1 MTSLKTRQKHIRIAD
16 RSEYGWAAVEGY
28 VEDELADGEDDK
40 KRIQRVDFR
49 AGKKLKSV
57 KGAKNK
63 KGSGPNLSPAKN
75 LSILVP
81 RLGEGLPVMGPW
93 RSIAY
98 NRRCL
103 DLLVASKQAEAC
115 SSLALVL
122 CVENMVIC
130 VSLAPCCL
138 AQLTN
143 EHTDIY

>member
-16 RSEYGWAAVEGY
+16 RSEYGWAAVEEY
-28 VEDELADGEDDK
+28 VEDELADGEDDE
-40 KRIQRVDFR
+40 KRIQRVEFR

-63 KGSGPNLSPAKN
+63 KGSGPQSSKKPQHASNQAGRGPSSDGTMAQYCLQ
-75 LSILVP
+75 SI
-81 RLGEGLPVMGPW
+81 
-93 RSIAY
+93 
-98 NRRCL
+98 RCM
-103 DLLVASKQAEAC
+103 DPLVASKQAEAC

-122 CVENMVIC
+122 CVENMVNC

-138 AQLTN
+138 AQLIN